1 MAASRP
7 HCGDRGSAQP
17 LAVEQ
22 RPAPARQA
30 RMRGEDVREAE
41 RLLPGQLASI
51 DMLEPQS
58 EPCSVFRYGELMFE
72 ETGRA
77 VPYLIVPDT
86 PDGRDPKAV
95 VS

>member
-1 MAASRP
+1 M
-7 HCGDRGSAQP
+7 
-17 LAVEQ
+17 
-22 RPAPARQA
+22 
-30 RMRGEDVREAE
+30 GEEEMREAE
-41 RLLPGQLASI
+41 RLILPGQLAE
-51 DMLEPQS
+51 MAEPQS

-95 VS
+95 VA